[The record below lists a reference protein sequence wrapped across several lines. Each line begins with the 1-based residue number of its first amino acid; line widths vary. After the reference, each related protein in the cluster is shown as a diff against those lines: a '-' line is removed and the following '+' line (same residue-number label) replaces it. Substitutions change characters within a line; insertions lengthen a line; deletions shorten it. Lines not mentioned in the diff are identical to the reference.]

1 MDLLS
6 RGAHE
11 VWLQALRS
19 GAIRTVRGLSVLI
32 PIPTNLCWPIQH
44 NKSNFSNNYFLF
56 CFYYTKVTLSIHL
69 DSHVILKEMC
79 FNTKIAFNLFIYN
92 VFIC

>member
-1 MDLLS
+1 MVAGTEVRSNQDCQGSECVDSHSHKSLL
-6 RGAHE
+6 AHTT
-11 VWLQALRS
+11 QQ
-19 GAIRTVRGLSVLI
+19 IKLS
-32 PIPTNLCWPIQH
+32 
-44 NKSNFSNNYFLF
+44 FSNNYFLF